1 MSFEALATDQCSQSG
16 SSSDPIVAGA
26 NSCNS
31 TPDFYQLEL
40 LEIGL
45 CNNIDPTDSNA
56 LPNIANNCSKVFVSQ
71 TPVNVQISNSL
82 TGSDLSGGTYTM
94 PPLGNYAYGY
104 VKTTNRISVKTT
116 KYFTLSQISDNG
128 TSGSVCWTRSGT
140 SISGLQNGSSDPTVD
155 CGNTPTPQFFTKVFE
170 GISCQAAYYCDL
182 NTYNTPSES
191 PNSYL
196 YLTANGVYTNISSND
211 LYNGTGVVTPN
222 EITLF
227 YRFNSP
233 INVTST
239 SKNISVLFEVA
250 NNLKVRNN
258 PVSLKI
264 RTFGF
269 KMSVQ

>member
-16 SSSDPIVAGA
+16 SSSDQIVAGA